1 MMDSLRIVPESA
13 LVEPSFARRLNRS
26 ERSLLRSLVVS
37 GDLGNSLALYEA
49 LASARANGK
58 TTVVAECLDPR
69 SAALAEGLGLRPLDH
84 TARRGEF
91 WAGGLA
97 SALHHTFALAT
108 EDERAAM
115 RSTFSTQVERF
126 LSGYVERFYRG
137 DWAQA
142 VVSRRLTVEQYVY
155 TLESMH
161 QYVRFTTRLLGRA
174 VACSSTTSLRAHFAR
189 HLSGEVNH
197 EILIER
203 DLERLGRSVDY
214 LRDLRY
220 ANAATRSF
228 MVVQQS
234 MVAFEEDPILF
245 VACPLAAEGISAH
258 MDAKFLDSLRACI
271 ATGTSEVTAK
281 KATSFFAS
289 HIETDGGDDGH
300 WAATLKVLESHV
312 SDERKLGEL
321 LSILELAATAFT
333 ASFDANVN
341 ELAVFSRPL

>member
-1 MMDSLRIVPESA
+1 MESLRIVAESA
-13 LVEPSFARRLNRS
+13 LVEPGFARRINRS
-26 ERSLLRSLVVS
+26 ERSLGRSLVVS
-37 GDLGNSLALYEA
+37 GNLGDNLALYDA
-49 LASARANGK
+49 LASARAAGR
-58 TTVVAECLDPR
+58 TTLVVECLDSR
-69 SAALAEGLGLRPLDH
+69 SEALADGLGLRPLDH

-91 WAGGLA
+91 RAGSLA
-97 SALHHTFALAT
+97 TALHRAFEKAT
-108 EDERAAM
+108 EEERATM
-115 RSTFSTQVERF
+115 RSTFTSQVERF
-126 LSGYVERFYRG
+126 LASYVDRFYRG
-137 DWAQA
+137 TWAQA

-155 TLESMH
+155 TLENMH

-174 VACSSTTSLRAHFAR
+174 VACSPTTSLRAHFAR

-203 DLERLGRSVDY
+203 DLERLGQSVDY

-234 MVAFEEDPILF
+234 MVAFEQDPILF

-258 MDAKFLDSLRACI
+258 MDAKFLESLRACI
-271 ATGTSEVTAK
+271 AAGTSEATAK
-281 KATSFFAS
+281 KATSFFSS

-300 WAATLKVLESHV
+300 WAATLKLLEAHV
-312 SDERKLGEL
+312 PDERKLGEL

-333 ASFDANVN
+333 ASFDANVD
-341 ELAVFSRPL
+341 ELAVFSLPL

>member
-1 MMDSLRIVPESA
+1 MSAFRIVSESA
-13 LVEPSFARRLNRS
+13 LVEPDFARRINRS
-26 ERSLLRSLVVS
+26 EHALGRSLVLS
-37 GDLGNSLALYEA
+37 GDLADKIALYEA
-49 LASARANGK
+49 LASARAVGK
-58 TTVVAECLDPR
+58 TTLVAECPDSR
-69 SAALAEGLGLRPLDH
+69 SEAVAEGLGLRPIDH

-91 WAGGLA
+91 RAGSLA
-97 SALHHTFALAT
+97 VALHHAFEKAT
-108 EDERAAM
+108 EEERSAM
-115 RSTFSTQVERF
+115 RTTFPQQVERF
-126 LSGYVERFYRG
+126 LASYVERFYQG
-137 DWAQA
+137 AWAQA
-142 VVSRRLTVEQYVY
+142 VACRTLTVEQYVY
-155 TLESMH
+155 TLENMH

-174 VACSSTTSLRAHFAR
+174 VACSPTTALRAHFAR

-197 EILIER
+197 ELLIER
-203 DLERLGRSVDY
+203 DLERLGLTVDY

-234 MVAFEEDPILF
+234 MVAFEQDPILF

-258 MDAKFLDSLRACI
+258 MDAKFLESLRACI
-271 ATGTSEVTAK
+271 AIGTSDATAK

-300 WAATLKVLESHV
+300 WAATLKLLEAHLP
-312 SDERKLGEL
+312 DERKLGEL

-333 ASFDANVN
+333 ASFDANVS